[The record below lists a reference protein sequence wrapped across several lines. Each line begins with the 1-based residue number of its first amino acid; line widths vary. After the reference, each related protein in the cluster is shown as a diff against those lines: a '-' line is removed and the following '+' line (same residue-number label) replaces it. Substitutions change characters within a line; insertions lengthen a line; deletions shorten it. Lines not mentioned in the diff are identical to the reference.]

1 MHDSSALS
9 KLSRAVAWLMLLVGL
24 SVFAIRLQH
33 AGPYYLPRQGN
44 LLSGVLALILGCWL
58 VRAWLGTHRLGTI
71 LSWTALVISPVV
83 LFFALY
89 ATFAELEEV
98 VVLKAID
105 RNHQAANLRLWVVDR
120 DGAAWVTMPHAK
132 ADEHGLSEVRVELL
146 RNGETRCVQV
156 SRIEDRETVNEVH
169 RLRHEKY
176 AVQRIATSIGLFGR
190 EAGKNTVTLRL
201 DPCISG

>member
-1 MHDSSALS
+1 MGDVASRLFGLRDSLATCRTLLSAAS
-9 KLSRAVAWLMLLVGL
+9 GQPSFRCTRADTGLLARPRLVGYP
-24 SVFAIRLQH
+24 RL
-33 AGPYYLPRQGN
+33 GT
-44 LLSGVLALILGCWL
+44 LLSG
-58 VRAWLGTHRLGTI
+58 
-71 LSWTALVISPVV
+71 TALVIRPVV

-120 DGAAWVTMPHAK
+120 DGAAWVTMPYAK

-156 SRIEDRETVNEVH
+156 SRIEDRETVNEIH

-176 AVQRIATSIGLFGR
+176 AVQRFATSIGLFGR
-190 EAGKNTVTLRL
+190 EAGENTVTLRL
-201 DPCISG
+201 DPCMSG